1 MDFEKNFVVLYF
13 SFSIPYI
20 PFDKNILKFIRINIK
35 TERMQNKN
43 S

>member
-13 SFSIPYI
+13 SFSI